1 MTWAAATLSLAG
13 ETRRLSPPPPFRFQ
27 FCTERGKND
36 VVRPFC
42 ARATKGVHQ
51 SSLLV
56 TLKHDTAVTHQRVKR
71 KERVLAYLQLR
82 RCSIMYSQMWFSANM
97 GFFYTL
103 GQLGAD
109 DTPTHQPKRD
119 IFTFFGVPRIASISY
134 ASANPRCVLLLAV
147 DCSQ

>member
-1 MTWAAATLSLAG
+1 MAWAAATLSLAG

-119 IFTFFGVPRIASISY
+119 IFTFL
-134 ASANPRCVLLLAV
+134 SAQDCINLLRFNQPQVCVCCCLL
-147 DCSQ
+147 